1 MPVPPHIRPSKD
13 KDAGAESASSSRG
26 SHRTRALGKPPA
38 GPNFAAALACRES
51 PGANA
56 ENAPLTLVLL
66 DWNQA
71 GERGI
76 PKKFVQMQKTC

>member
-1 MPVPPHIRPSKD
+1 MLARNPRLPAEARTALAPLESLPPDPISQ
-13 KDAGAESASSSRG
+13 
-26 SHRTRALGKPPA
+26 PP
-38 GPNFAAALACRES
+38 PACRES
-51 PGANA
+51 DGANA